1 MMIEFVMA
9 LIGGIFAGL
18 SIANIALIITLKNSV
33 SMGDSKGDFKTFSK
47 YPIRM
52 LSRSRD

>member
-1 MMIEFVMA
+1 MMIEFIA
-9 LIGGIFAGL
+9 SLIGGVLVGL
-18 SIANIALIITLKNSV
+18 SIANVALIITLKNSV

-47 YPIRM
+47 YPIRI